1 VANCH
6 HCSKYS
12 VWLDGRLIYPTD
24 GSAPPPNTDLSEDVL
39 RDYNEARAILVR
51 SPRGAAALLRLA
63 IQKLLVEFGEKGKN
77 INQDIGRLVRKELP
91 VTVQQA
97 MDSLRVFG
105 NEAVH
110 PGQIDMSD
118 DTETATALFGLVN
131 IIADR
136 MISEPKRVAELYA
149 KIPPEKRA
157 EIEARDAE
165 T

>member
-1 VANCH
+1 
-6 HCSKYS
+6 
-12 VWLDGRLIYPTD
+12 VWLDEKLIHPAY
-24 GSAPPPNTDLSEDVL
+24 GSAPPPNSDLSEDVL

-63 IQKLLVEFGEKGKN
+63 IQKLLVEFGEKGNN
-77 INQDIGRLVRKELP
+77 INHDIGQLVKKELP
-91 VTVQQA
+91 VTIQQA
-97 MDSLRVFG
+97 LDSLRVFG

-118 DTETATALFGLVN
+118 DIEIASALFGLVN

-136 MISEPKRVAELYA
+136 MISEPKRVAAVYA

-157 EIEARDAE
+157 QIEARDAKK
-165 T
+165 